1 MNFDEELIN
10 HVCQKY
16 NLDVSDFKSTII
28 EFLNNGGSQKEP
40 QALSKDDDIEA
51 IAAKAKEAVGQTSE
65 PKTESESPNTV
76 EKPTEKKTREELKQD
91 RTFEPGQRVKINT
104 NYGTKQD
111 PHYLVGEFVED
122 VDAENVKVKLL
133 STGRPRTVNK
143 KSIVLTESVLFN
155 RILKESFGSL
165 THDKPTFWVMKDEE
179 REEIF
184 LSEIEEA
191 LDKGKLVKV
200 VEAMFDSLCLEIEG
214 NDDDDPVKDW
224 NDHWDQYYDED
235 DE

>member
-28 EFLNNGGSQKEP
+28 EFLNSGSQEEP

-65 PKTESESPNTV
+65 PQIESESNTV
-76 EKPTEKKTREELKQD
+76 EKPIEKKTREELKQD

-143 KSIVLTESVLFN
+143 KSIVLTESALFN
-155 RILKESFGSL
+155 KILKESFGSL
-165 THDKPTFWVMKDEE
+165 TQDKPKFWVIKDGE
-179 REEIF
+179 REEIE
-184 LSEIEEA
+184 LYEIEEA
-191 LDKGKLVKV
+191 LNAGKLVKV
-200 VEAMFDSLCLEIEG
+200 VEVMFDSLCLEIEG
-214 NDDDDPVKDW
+214 DDDSIKDW
-224 NDHWDQYYDED
+224 NDHWDQYYNEED